1 MRLKMKEIRT
11 IKMIKGADEVAEKY
25 LTHLDD
31 ELIKDPDFIKSLS
44 EYYSDEDAIADTSN
58 DDLTAEDLRLL
69 AQFDK
74 F

>member
-1 MRLKMKEIRT
+1 MRFKMKEIKT
-11 IKMIKGADEVAEKY
+11 IKMIQGADEAAEKY

-44 EYYSDEDAIADTSN
+44 EYCGEAEIN

>member
-1 MRLKMKEIRT
+1 MRFKMKEIKT
-11 IKMIKGADEVAEKY
+11 IKMIQGADEAAEKY

-31 ELIKDPDFIKSLS
+31 ELIKDPDFIKALS
-44 EYYSDEDAIADTSN
+44 EYCGDAEIN

>member
-1 MRLKMKEIRT
+1 MRLRMKEIKT
-11 IKMIKGADEVAEKY
+11 IKMIKGADEAAEKY

-31 ELIKDPDFIKSLS
+31 ELIKDPDFIRSLS
-44 EYYSDEDAIADTSN
+44 EYCGDAEGN

>member
-1 MRLKMKEIRT
+1 MKEIKT
-11 IKMIKGADEVAEKY
+11 IKMIKGADEAAEKY
-25 LTHLDD
+25 LMHLDD

-44 EYYSDEDAIADTSN
+44 EYCGDAEIT

>member
-1 MRLKMKEIRT
+1 MKEIKT

-25 LTHLDD
+25 LTHQDD

-44 EYYSDEDAIADTSN
+44 EYCGDAEIN

>member
-31 ELIKDPDFIKSLS
+31 ELIKDPDFIRSLS
-44 EYYSDEDAIADTSN
+44 EYYSDEDAIAEANN

>member
-1 MRLKMKEIRT
+1 MKEIKT

-31 ELIKDPDFIKSLS
+31 ELIKDPDFIKALS
-44 EYYSDEDAIADTSN
+44 EYCRDTDVDN
-58 DDLTAEDLRLL
+58 LTTAEDLRLL

>member
-1 MRLKMKEIRT
+1 MRLRMKEIKT
-11 IKMIKGADEVAEKY
+11 IKMIKGADEAAEKY
-25 LTHLDD
+25 LMHLDD
-31 ELIKDPDFIKSLS
+31 ELINDPDFIKSLS
-44 EYYSDEDAIADTSN
+44 EYCGDAEIN

>member
-1 MRLKMKEIRT
+1 MKEIKT

-25 LTHLDD
+25 LMHLDD

-44 EYYSDEDAIADTSN
+44 EYCGDAEIN

>member
-1 MRLKMKEIRT
+1 MRLKMKEIKT
-11 IKMIKGADEVAEKY
+11 IKMIKGADEAAEKY

-44 EYYSDEDAIADTSN
+44 EYCGDSDASN

>member
-1 MRLKMKEIRT
+1 
-11 IKMIKGADEVAEKY
+11 MIKGADEAAEKY

-44 EYYSDEDAIADTSN
+44 EYYSDTEAN
-58 DDLTAEDLRLL
+58 DDLTAEELRLL